1 MQEATSLPELPR
13 LFVLL
18 GEAYKDNA
26 VLSFLGQ
33 WHNLFSSLCI
43 VIILSIFSFFATRK
57 TSLIPSGLQNVA
69 EFFVEG
75 ADDFVR
81 GILGEHGRKYLPFV
95 GTIFIYILL
104 MNLFGYLPFM
114 ESATASWS
122 TTLALALCVFFY
134 SQYTGIKTMG
144 FFGYLD
150 HLAGKP
156 RGMLAFSIILPIFFF
171 ALHTI
176 SEFLRPV
183 SLSLRLRSNIWGDDL
198 LLAML
203 TGFGIKGLPILLWNT
218 LTTMLTAVIQ
228 ALVFSLLTTIYFAL
242 IFNEE

>member
-1 MQEATSLPELPR
+1 MQEAAGLPELPH
-13 LFVLL
+13 LFTLL
-18 GEAYKDNA
+18 GEAYRDNP
-26 VLSFLGQ
+26 VLSFVGH
-33 WHNLFSSLCI
+33 WHNLFSSLS
-43 VIILSIFSFFATRK
+43 VVVLLSILAFFATRK
-57 TSLIPSGLQNVA
+57 ISLVPTGLQNVA

-81 GILGEHGRKYLPFV
+81 GILGEHGRKYLPFI
-95 GTIFIYILL
+95 GTIFIYILF
-104 MNLFGYLPFM
+104 MNLFAYIPFM

-134 SQYTGIKTMG
+134 TQYTGIKAMG

-156 RGMLAFSIILPIFFF
+156 RGMLAFSVILPIFFF
-171 ALHTI
+171 VLHTV

-198 LLAML
+198 LLSML
-203 TGFGIKGLPILLWNT
+203 TGFGLKGLPILLWNT

-228 ALVFSLLTTIYFAL
+228 ALVFSLLTSIYFAL